1 MQQVWRVSGDM
12 FEKAIASAER
22 QWTWAWLVLTASPV
36 PRWAKYTH
44 DSLFFLCGYRYGLR
58 ACNEHVIH
66 GCWRGAG
73 WTAVVELAKECLVA
87 AGVTSPRGVL

>member
-1 MQQVWRVSGDM
+1 MDM
-12 FEKAIASAER
+12 GLVGFDSKPCAEMGEI
-22 QWTWAWLVLTASPV
+22 
-36 PRWAKYTH
+36 YTRF
-44 DSLFFLCGYRYGLR
+44 LFFFLR

-66 GCWRGAG
+66 GCWRGAD